1 MVTYYKSPVMP
12 PLTYVGC
19 FDNSNPNRIHRLNL
33 DGIYEFDVASCF
45 LDAQLNNLPG
55 FGMEHPAGIA
65 QDGYAECVRLNT
77 VPPTMNRMPDAD
89 CETEMFN
96 GFRLGGS
103 HRVAVYKLMDTSVSS
118 TGPCKASGNCAC
130 SSNYDDSC
138 SSYSG
143 KYSCEL

>member
-1 MVTYYKSPVMP
+1 MNSTSPV
-12 PLTYVGC
+12 
-19 FDNSNPNRIHRLNL
+19 
-33 DGIYEFDVASCF
+33 ASWT
-45 LDAQLNNLPG
+45 LRPQLNNLPG

-103 HRVAVYKLMDTSVSS
+103 HRVAVYKLMDTSVAS

-143 KYSCEL
+143 NYSCEL